1 MCSIRSSIRVRKV
14 GQFARLPVCRKK
26 SDKKSLINWLNRLNR
41 KTGEPAKE
49 CNRCVISKY
58 LPMDYQYKIHTNMS
72 HLLEVKDLEVKF
84 ALRFGDLTAI
94 NGISFALD
102 KGERL
107 GIVGESGAGKSVTGF
122 AIINLLSKPGY
133 ISAGQVLFEGQELNR
148 LPEEDMREIRGN
160 RISMI
165 FQDPMMTLNPV
176 LTIRT
181 QMVETVLAHEH
192 VSKAGAFDIALDK
205 LKKVHIPS
213 PEKRIHQYPH
223 ECSGG
228 MRQRIVVA
236 IALLTNPALIIA
248 DEPTTALDVT
258 IQAEIMDLLQELC
271 ESDKMGL
278 ILITHDLAVV
288 SQVTENIAVMYAGKI
303 VEFGSTQAVIQDPE
317 HPYTQ
322 GLIKALP
329 GSLQPGSRLNQIP
342 GMMPTLTDIPPGCAF
357 HPRCTVSDTV
367 CRREVPTLIS
377 RRDADRRTPVI
388 WLNRRH

>member
-1 MCSIRSSIRVRKV
+1 
-14 GQFARLPVCRKK
+14 
-26 SDKKSLINWLNRLNR
+26 
-41 KTGEPAKE
+41 
-49 CNRCVISKY
+49 
-58 LPMDYQYKIHTNMS
+58 MS

-94 NGISFALD
+94 NGVNFSLD
-102 KGERL
+102 RGERL

-133 ISAGQVLFEGQELNR
+133 ISAGKVIFEGRELNR
-148 LPEEDMREIRGN
+148 LPEEEMRKIRGN
-160 RISMI
+160 HISMI

-181 QMVETVLAHEH
+181 QMVETVLAHEN
-192 VSKAGAFDIALDK
+192 VSKAEAADIALDK
-205 LKKVHIPS
+205 LRKVHIPS
-213 PEKRIHQYPH
+213 PQKRIDQYPH

-236 IALLTNPALIIA
+236 IALMTNPALIIA

-271 ESDKMGL
+271 ESEKMGL
-278 ILITHDLAVV
+278 ILITHDLGVV

-303 VEFGSTQAVIQDPE
+303 VEIGSTRAVIDKPE

-322 GLIKALP
+322 GLLKALP

-342 GMMPTLTDIPPGCAF
+342 GMMPTLTAIPPGCAF
-357 HPRCTVSDTV
+357 HPRCGISDTV
-367 CRREVPTLIS
+367 CRMEVPALIS
-377 RRDADRRTPVI
+377 RRER
-388 WLNRRH
+388 NRMTACHMVK

>member
-1 MCSIRSSIRVRKV
+1 
-14 GQFARLPVCRKK
+14 
-26 SDKKSLINWLNRLNR
+26 
-41 KTGEPAKE
+41 
-49 CNRCVISKY
+49 
-58 LPMDYQYKIHTNMS
+58 MS
-72 HLLEVKDLEVKF
+72 HLLEVQDLEVKF

-94 NGISFALD
+94 NGVSFALD

-133 ISAGQVLFEGQELNR
+133 ISAGQVIFEGQELSQ

-181 QMVETVLAHEH
+181 QMVETVLAHEN
-192 VSKAGAFDIALDK
+192 VSKAEAVDIALDK

-236 IALLTNPALIIA
+236 IALLTNPAMIIA

-271 ESDKMGL
+271 ESEKMGL

-288 SQVTENIAVMYAGKI
+288 SQVTERIAVMYAGKI
-303 VEFGSTQAVIQDPE
+303 VEIGSTQAVINDPE

-357 HPRCTVSDTV
+357 HPRCDISGTV
-367 CRREVPTLIS
+367 CRMEVPTLIS
-377 RRDADRRTPVI
+377 RRDRDRMTACHMVS
-388 WLNRRH
+388 

>member
-1 MCSIRSSIRVRKV
+1 MK
-14 GQFARLPVCRKK
+14 
-26 SDKKSLINWLNRLNR
+26 
-41 KTGEPAKE
+41 
-49 CNRCVISKY
+49 
-58 LPMDYQYKIHTNMS
+58 

-84 ALRFGDLTAI
+84 ALRFGNLTAI
-94 NGISFALD
+94 NGVNFALD

-122 AIINLLSKPGY
+122 AVINLLSKPGY
-133 ISAGQVLFEGQELNR
+133 ISAGQVIFEGQEISQ
-148 LPEEDMREIRGN
+148 LPEEDMRKIRGN
-160 RISMI
+160 RIGMI

-176 LTIRT
+176 LTIST
-181 QMVETVLAHEH
+181 QMVETLLAHKN
-192 VSKAGAFDIALDK
+192 VSKAEAVAIALDK

-236 IALLTNPALIIA
+236 IALLTNPAMIIA

-271 ESDKMGL
+271 ESEKMGL

-288 SQVTENIAVMYAGKI
+288 SQVTERIAVMYAGKI
-303 VEFGSTQAVIQDPE
+303 VEIGATPAVIHDPE
-317 HPYTQ
+317 HPYTR

-329 GSLQPGSRLNQIP
+329 GSLQPGTRLNQIP
-342 GMMPTLTDIPPGCAF
+342 GMMPTLTDIPPGCSF
-357 HPRCTVSDTV
+357 HPRCDISDTV
-367 CRREVPTLIS
+367 CRMEVPALIS
-377 RRDADRRTPVI
+377 RRDHDRLTACHMVK
-388 WLNRRH
+388 

>member
-1 MCSIRSSIRVRKV
+1 
-14 GQFARLPVCRKK
+14 
-26 SDKKSLINWLNRLNR
+26 
-41 KTGEPAKE
+41 
-49 CNRCVISKY
+49 
-58 LPMDYQYKIHTNMS
+58 MS

-84 ALRFGDLTAI
+84 ALRLGELTAI
-94 NGISFALD
+94 NGVSFTLD
-102 KGERL
+102 RGERL

-133 ISAGQVLFEGQELNR
+133 ISAGRVLFEGQELNR
-148 LPEEDMREIRGN
+148 LPEEKMRKIRGN

-176 LTIRT
+176 LTIST
-181 QMVETVLAHEH
+181 QMVETVLAHQN
-192 VSKAGAFDIALDK
+192 VSKAEATDIALEK

-213 PEKRIHQYPH
+213 PEKRLHQYPH

-228 MRQRIVVA
+228 MRQRIVAA

-258 IQAEIMDLLQELC
+258 IQAEIMDLLLELC
-271 ESDKMGL
+271 ESEKMGF
-278 ILITHDLAVV
+278 ILITHDLSVV
-288 SQVTENIAVMYAGKI
+288 SQVTEKIAVMYAGKI
-303 VEFGSTQAVIQDPE
+303 VEAGSTEAIILDPK

-329 GSLQPGSRLNQIP
+329 GSLQPGTRLNQIP

-357 HPRCTVSDTV
+357 HPRCKISDSV
-367 CRREVPTLIS
+367 CQAEVPLLIS
-377 RRDADRRTPVI
+377 IVEYDRMVAC
-388 WLNRRH
+388 HMVK

>member
-1 MCSIRSSIRVRKV
+1 
-14 GQFARLPVCRKK
+14 
-26 SDKKSLINWLNRLNR
+26 
-41 KTGEPAKE
+41 
-49 CNRCVISKY
+49 
-58 LPMDYQYKIHTNMS
+58 MS

-94 NGISFALD
+94 NGVNFSLD
-102 KGERL
+102 RGERL

-133 ISAGQVLFEGQELNR
+133 ISAGQVLFEGQEINL
-148 LPEEDMREIRGN
+148 LPEEDMRAIRGN

-181 QMVETVLAHEH
+181 QMVETVLAHEN
-192 VSKAGAFDIALDK
+192 VSKAEAADIALDK

-213 PEKRIHQYPH
+213 PEKRIDQYPH

-236 IALLTNPALIIA
+236 IALLTNPAMIIA

-271 ESDKMGL
+271 ESEKMGL
-278 ILITHDLAVV
+278 ILITHDLGVV
-288 SQVTENIAVMYAGKI
+288 SQVTEKIAVMYAGKI
-303 VEFGSTQAVIQDPE
+303 VEIGSTQAVIDQPE

-322 GLIKALP
+322 GLLKALP

-342 GMMPTLTDIPPGCAF
+342 GMMPTLTDIPPGCAV
-357 HPRCTVSDTV
+357 HPRCGISDTV
-367 CRREVPTLIS
+367 CRMEVPALIS
-377 RRDADRRTPVI
+377 RRDRDRMTACHMVS
-388 WLNRRH
+388 

>member
-1 MCSIRSSIRVRKV
+1 
-14 GQFARLPVCRKK
+14 
-26 SDKKSLINWLNRLNR
+26 
-41 KTGEPAKE
+41 
-49 CNRCVISKY
+49 
-58 LPMDYQYKIHTNMS
+58 MS
-72 HLLEVKDLEVKF
+72 HLLEVQDLEVKF

-94 NGISFALD
+94 NGVSFALD

-133 ISAGQVLFEGQELNR
+133 ISAGQVIFEGQELNR
-148 LPEEDMREIRGN
+148 LPEEDMRKIRGN

-181 QMVETVLAHEH
+181 QMVETVLAHEN
-192 VSKAGAFDIALDK
+192 VSKAEAVDIALDK

-236 IALLTNPALIIA
+236 IALLTNPAMIIA

-271 ESDKMGL
+271 ESEKMGL

-288 SQVTENIAVMYAGKI
+288 SQVTERIAVMYAGKI
-303 VEFGSTQAVIQDPE
+303 VEIGSTQAVINDPE

-357 HPRCTVSDTV
+357 HPRCDISDTV
-367 CRREVPTLIS
+367 CRMEVPTLIS
-377 RRDADRRTPVI
+377 RRDRDRLTACHMVK
-388 WLNRRH
+388 